1 MKKSLGY
8 YLGNAFAAVIAIC
21 VMVLIMAFTY
31 KLVMWIL

>member
-8 YLGNAFAAVIAIC
+8 YLGNAFAAVLAVC
-21 VMVLIMAFTY
+21 VMVLIIALTY

>member
-8 YLGNAFAAVIAIC
+8 YLGNMFAAVIAVC
-21 VMVLIMAFTY
+21 VMVLILTLTY